1 MTRLQR
7 WPELILPLGIVAAV
21 MVILVP
27 LPAAVLDALLA
38 GSLAFSVVMLLTT
51 VYVRSPLE
59 FSVFPTL
66 LLASTVGR
74 LVLNIASTRLLLT
87 QGATQGLDA
96 AGGVIRGFGEF
107 VAGDRLVVGVVLFAI
122 IFVIQFIVIT
132 KGATRISEVA
142 ARFSLDGLPGRQMA
156 IDADCQ
162 AGIIDHHEAQRRRQ
176 TLSQQ
181 ADFHAAMDGAGKFVR
196 GDAVAGLLI
205 TLVNII
211 GGLVLGMTEGGMSLA
226 EASDVFTRLT
236 IGDGLV
242 SQIPALLVSLGAGLL
257 TTRGGER
264 SDLPRDVASQLLAN
278 PRVLLVSAAFLGLL
292 VFTRLPK
299 IPLLAL
305 GGGCLILAVQGHR
318 RQRRE
323 ALAQRPPAHTGHA
336 SSGSA
341 HSGQPSSGS
350 PHAGMSHAA
359 GSTTAW
365 ASSANPASCT
375 ASPGHAAVNAGFPGP
390 GVSNGASG
398 VSGVGTSAGAVAAG
412 SAAMASSRPAHEPPR
427 GESRADGTRPREDRV
442 EDFLAVDPLEIEL
455 GLRLLKLADSARGGD
470 LLKRVTAVRQRVAA
484 EIGLILPKVRIRD
497 NLRLDERGYRLRLA
511 HNVVAQGVLHP
522 DQWLAVDP
530 GLELEPLADTAVV
543 DPVSRRPAYWIDAA
557 DRARAESL
565 GYALQDPASLV
576 AGHLLEVAH
585 QHADELLT
593 RDAVKH
599 LLEELRRTAPA
610 VVDDLIPNQLRLAD
624 LQQVLRMLLR
634 EEVPIRQ
641 LALILETLG
650 DYAPRTTDPTVLV
663 EHVRERLARTLSARY
678 RDREQRLYVVAL
690 DPELEDRLAA
700 ARRDSEAGVWRWKPT
715 WVDALCDGIAD
726 ELPKLARLRRPPV
739 LLASPAVRAIVKQL
753 TAARL
758 PRLTVLSYREVTR
771 DTQLESVG
779 VVADP
784 AERDT
789 DAGLRAGANREA
801 MPAA

>member
-7 WPELILPLGIVAAV
+7 WPEWILPLGIVAAV

-27 LPAAVLDALLA
+27 LPAAALDALLA
-38 GSLAFSVVMLLTT
+38 CSLAFSVVMLLTT

-107 VAGDRLVVGVVLFAI
+107 VASDRLVVGVVLFAI

-156 IDADCQ
+156 IDADTQ

-196 GDAVAGLLI
+196 GDAIAGLLI

-226 EASDVFTRLT
+226 EATDIFTRLT

-264 SDLPRDVASQLLAN
+264 SDLPRDVARQLLMN
-278 PRVLLVSAAFLGLL
+278 PRVLAMSAVFLGLL

-299 IPLLAL
+299 IPMLTL
-305 GGGCLILAVQGHR
+305 GGGCLALAIVGHR
-318 RQRRE
+318 REQRE
-323 ALAQRPPAHTGHA
+323 AVSQREVPPQRG
-336 SSGSA
+336 G
-341 HSGQPSSGS
+341 GS
-350 PHAGMSHAA
+350 PIGQTSLANGPPVGSGGYAATSAA
-359 GSTTAW
+359 GPR
-365 ASSANPASCT
+365 SSNE
-375 ASPGHAAVNAGFPGP
+375 AVRE
-390 GVSNGASG
+390 SG
-398 VSGVGTSAGAVAAG
+398 
-412 SAAMASSRPAHEPPR
+412 
-427 GESRADGTRPREDRV
+427 RADTARTREDRV

-455 GLRLLKLADSARGGD
+455 GLRLLKMADTARGGD
-470 LLKRVTAVRQRVAA
+470 LLRRVTAVRQRVAA
-484 EIGLILPKVRIRD
+484 EVGLILPKVRIRD

-511 HNVVAQGVLHP
+511 HNVVAQGSLHP
-522 DQWLAVDP
+522 DQLLAVDP
-530 GLELEPLADTAVV
+530 GLDLEPLAETAVV
-543 DPVSRRPAYWIDAA
+543 DPVSRRPAYWVEAA
-557 DRARAESL
+557 DRERAEAL
-565 GYALQDPASLV
+565 GYAVQDPASLV
-576 AGHLLEVAH
+576 AGHLLEVAR

-678 RDREQRLYVVAL
+678 RDREQRLFVVAL

-700 ARRDSEAGVWRWKPT
+700 ARRDSEAGVWRWQPT
-715 WVDALCDGIAD
+715 WVDALCDGIAA

-739 LLASPAVRAIVKQL
+739 VLASPAVRAIVKQL

-758 PRLTVLSYREVTR
+758 PRLAVLSYRELTR

-784 AERDT
+784 AGRNA
-789 DAGLRAGANREA
+789 DAGWRAASNRQA
-801 MPAA
+801 IPAS

>member
-176 TLSQQ
+176 VLSQQ

-205 TLVNII
+205 TLVNIV

-226 EASDVFTRLT
+226 EAADVFTRLT

-299 IPLLAL
+299 IPLLTL
-305 GGGCLILAVQGHR
+305 GGGCLILAVQSHR

-323 ALAQRPPAHTGHA
+323 ALAPQHPAHSGPMSSSSAHMGSA
-336 SSGSA
+336 SSGSPRA
-341 HSGQPSSGS
+341 GS
-350 PHAGMSHAA
+350 SHAA
-359 GSTTAW
+359 NATPGW
-365 ASSANPASCT
+365 APSAAPANSH
-375 ASPGHAAVNAGFPGP
+375 ASPGHAVVGAGSAAPGA
-390 GVSNGASG
+390 ASG
-398 VSGVGTSAGAVAAG
+398 FGTATGAVTAG
-412 SAAMASSRPAHEPPR
+412 SAAMASARSAHEPPR
-427 GESRADGTRPREDRV
+427 GDSRADGARPREDRV

-455 GLRLLKLADSARGGD
+455 GVRLLKLADSARGGD

-522 DQWLAVDP
+522 DRWLAVDP
-530 GLELEPLADTAVV
+530 GLELEPLSDTAVV

-565 GYALQDPASLV
+565 GYAIQDPASLV

-758 PRLTVLSYREVTR
+758 PRLTVLSYREITR
-771 DTQLESVG
+771 DTHLESVG

>member
-7 WPELILPLGIVAAV
+7 WPELILPLGVVSAV

-38 GSLAFSVVMLLTT
+38 GSLAFSVIMLLTT

-87 QGATQGLDA
+87 QGATHGLDA

-156 IDADCQ
+156 IDADTQ
-162 AGIIDHHEAQRRRQ
+162 AGIIDHQEAQRRRQ
-176 TLSQQ
+176 ALSAQ

-211 GGLVLGMTEGGMSLA
+211 GGLVLGITEGGMSLA
-226 EASDVFTRLT
+226 EAADVFTRLT

-257 TTRGGER
+257 TTRGNER
-264 SDLPRDVASQLLAN
+264 SDLPRDVASQLLMN
-278 PRVLLVSAAFLGLL
+278 PRVLVMSAVFLGLL
-292 VFTRLPK
+292 IFTRLPK
-299 IPLLAL
+299 VPLLTL
-305 GGGCLILAVQGHR
+305 GGGCLVLAILGHR
-318 RQRRE
+318 RQQRE
-323 ALAQRPPAHTGHA
+323 AIPPKKDVAPVPIATR
-336 SSGSA
+336 SA
-341 HSGQPSSGS
+341 
-350 PHAGMSHAA
+350 
-359 GSTTAW
+359 TE
-365 ASSANPASCT
+365 
-375 ASPGHAAVNAGFPGP
+375 PGRVDN
-390 GVSNGASG
+390 
-398 VSGVGTSAGAVAAG
+398 
-412 SAAMASSRPAHEPPR
+412 
-427 GESRADGTRPREDRV
+427 RADAARPREDRV

-455 GLRLLKLADSARGGD
+455 GSRLLKLADAARGGD
-470 LLKRVTAVRQRVAA
+470 LLRRVTAVRQRVAA

-497 NLRLDERGYRLRLA
+497 NLRLEERGYRLRLA
-511 HNVVAQGVLHP
+511 HNVVAQGTLHP
-522 DQWLAVDP
+522 DQLLAVDP
-530 GLELEPLADTAVV
+530 GLELEPLADVAVI
-543 DPVSRRPAYWIDAA
+543 DPVSRRPAYWVDSSS
-557 DRARAESL
+557 RERAESL
-565 GYALQDPASLV
+565 GYAMQDSASLV
-576 AGHLLEVAH
+576 AGHLLEVAR

-700 ARRDSEAGVWRWKPT
+700 ARRDSEAGVWRWQPT

-739 LLASPAVRAIVKQL
+739 VLASPAVRSIVKQL

-758 PRLTVLSYREVTR
+758 PRLAVLSYREVTR
-771 DTQLESVG
+771 DTHLESVG
-779 VVADP
+779 VVAAP
-784 AERDT
+784 VERGV
-789 DAGLRAGANREA
+789 DAGWRTGANREA
-801 MPAA
+801 IPAS

>member
-7 WPELILPLGIVAAV
+7 WPELLLPLGIVAAV

-87 QGATQGLDA
+87 QGATHGLDA

-162 AGIIDHHEAQRRRQ
+162 AGLIDHHEAQRRRQ
-176 TLSQQ
+176 VLSQQ

-205 TLVNII
+205 TFVNII
-211 GGLVLGMTEGGMSLA
+211 GGLVLGMTEGNMSLA
-226 EASDVFTRLT
+226 EAADVFTRLT

-264 SDLPRDVASQLLAN
+264 SDLPRDVASQLFAN
-278 PRVLLVSAAFLGLL
+278 PLVLLVSAAFLGLL

-299 IPLLAL
+299 VPLLVL
-305 GGGCLILAVQGHR
+305 GGGCLILAFQGHR

-323 ALAQRPPAHTGHA
+323 AAAPGSKPPNSVTHVPATQ
-336 SSGSA
+336 
-341 HSGQPSSGS
+341 QPATS
-350 PHAGMSHAA
+350 PSQAA
-359 GSTTAW
+359 
-365 ASSANPASCT
+365 
-375 ASPGHAAVNAGFPGP
+375 
-390 GVSNGASG
+390 
-398 VSGVGTSAGAVAAG
+398 
-412 SAAMASSRPAHEPPR
+412 RPAGEPAR
-427 GESRADGTRPREDRV
+427 GESRGDAGRPREDRV

-470 LLKRVTAVRQRVAA
+470 LLRRVTAVRQRVAA

-522 DQWLAVDP
+522 DQLLAVDP
-530 GLELEPLADTAVV
+530 GFELEPLSETAVA
-543 DPVSRRPAYWIDAA
+543 DPVSRRPAYWIELA
-557 DRARAESL
+557 DRQRAESL
-565 GYALQDPASLV
+565 GYTIQDPASLV
-576 AGHLLEVAH
+576 AGHLMEVAH

-610 VVDDLIPNQLRLAD
+610 VVDDLIPSQLRLAD
-624 LQQVLRMLLR
+624 LQQVLRLLLR

-650 DYAPRTTDPTVLV
+650 DYAPRTTDPAVLV

-678 RDREQRLYVVAL
+678 RDREQRLFVVAL

-715 WVDALCDGIAD
+715 WVDALCDGIAH

-739 LLASPAVRAIVKQL
+739 VLASPAVRAIVKQL

-758 PRLTVLSYREVTR
+758 PRLAVLSYREVTR

-784 AERDT
+784 AARDT
-789 DAGLRAGANREA
+789 DAGWRANANHEA

>member
-7 WPELILPLGIVAAV
+7 WPELILPLGVISAV

-27 LPAAVLDALLA
+27 LPAVVLDALLA
-38 GSLAFSVVMLLTT
+38 ASLAISVVMLLTT
-51 VYVRSPLE
+51 IYVRSPLE

-87 QGATQGLDA
+87 QGATHGLDA

-156 IDADCQ
+156 IDADTQ
-162 AGIIDHHEAQRRRQ
+162 AGIIDHQEAQRRRQ
-176 TLSQQ
+176 ALSQQ

-226 EASDVFTRLT
+226 EAADVFTRLT

-264 SDLPRDVASQLLAN
+264 SDLPRDVATQLFAN
-278 PRVLLVSAAFLGLL
+278 PRVLVVSAAFLGLL

-299 IPLLAL
+299 IPLLTL
-305 GGGCLILAVQGHR
+305 GGGCLMLAVQGHR
-318 RQRRE
+318 RQKQDGVS
-323 ALAQRPPAHTGHA
+323 QR
-336 SSGSA
+336 SSSTPTSTAA
-341 HSGQPSSGS
+341 HSGMVSQRTQPSNAPTSGS
-350 PHAGMSHAA
+350 SPSSASLGPSWPGSNSPTHGPVTNAHFPHAH
-359 GSTTAW
+359 
-365 ASSANPASCT
+365 PASGNG
-375 ASPGHAAVNAGFPGP
+375 SHSAVSATHR
-390 GVSNGASG
+390 A
-398 VSGVGTSAGAVAAG
+398 TSELNRSDGRAD
-412 SAAMASSRPAHEPPR
+412 SRLDSR
-427 GESRADGTRPREDRV
+427 GEGTRTREDRV

-455 GLRLLKLADSARGGD
+455 GLRLLKLADAARGGD
-470 LLKRVTAVRQRVAA
+470 LLRRVTAVRQRVAA

-497 NLRLDERGYRLRLA
+497 NLRLEERGYRLRLA
-511 HNVVAQGVLHP
+511 QNVVAQGTLQP
-522 DQWLAVDP
+522 DSLLAVDP
-530 GLELEPLADTAVV
+530 GLELEPLGDQSVI
-543 DPVSRRPAYWIDAA
+543 DPVSRRPAYWIEGA
-557 DRARAESL
+557 DRERAESQ
-565 GYALQDPASLV
+565 GYSVQDPASLV
-576 AGHLLEVAH
+576 AGHLLEVAR

-650 DYAPRTTDPTVLV
+650 DYAPRTTDPAVLV

-678 RDREQRLYVVAL
+678 RDRDQRLFVVAL

-700 ARRDSEAGVWRWKPT
+700 ARRDSDAGVWRWKPT

-726 ELPKLARLRRPPV
+726 ELPKLTRLRRPPV
-739 LLASPAVRAIVKQL
+739 VLASPAVRAIVKQL

-758 PRLTVLSYREVTR
+758 PRLAVLSYREVTR
-771 DTQLESVG
+771 DTHLESVG
-779 VVADP
+779 VVTDP
-784 AERDT
+784 AERDV
-789 DAGLRAGANREA
+789 DAGWRAVSNREA
-801 MPAA
+801 APAA